1 MDVRDL
7 TLRHYDCQV
16 TIKPNSGNPLT
27 WTEALVSFV
36 KANDLLHLQI
46 TQSCGQEVKAFQ
58 LTKNI
63 KSCFSWADTSA
74 NRVTLRTMNPN
85 VKFTLN
91 FQTKEAETVVGG
103 FLKKIQ
109 YNQEHEDAQAV
120 NALTTIS
127 AYPKKRKAVT
137 YASKPPLQKK
147 SLTAFSYAPLNNF
160 DEINESSIPTAKS
173 SNPAARQEATKPLA
187 TIDNINEPRKDAP
200 HTAKPLIPAARQEA
214 TKPLAA
220 IDNINEP
227 RKGPPH
233 TAKLTVQK
241 KISSS
246 FAPINNFDNIEEN
259 PKHTSA
265 SSERDALSSL
275 DNNVRRNSRVLS
287 RSPIP
292 SEDRSTDICVSPPR
306 HQRSPSKINQTSSQG
321 SNPGGSPVRNGKK
334 QRSPTS
340 SPRSSSGLSNLGNTC
355 YVNSILQSLLSLKS
369 FCRALLDVH
378 VESQDKIEGT
388 LYQSLTKILRLRI
401 SHPNEMIEQDDLQTC
416 IARTSERFTKHQ
428 QEDSHEYLS
437 MCLNKLHNDTVEVSQ
452 ELDDSCYE
460 KDGKCCPVDE
470 HFQCRV
476 TSTLSCTQCSWSS
489 THFEV
494 FRDLSLNLPD
504 SSEWQCSDPIGV
516 DIPTL
521 LFQYFMDEKVSYKCE
536 ECQCTEA
543 IVRKKINR
551 PPRTLVLHLKR
562 FTKDMYDDVCRKRN
576 DCIQVRPTLNL
587 GPWCTDEVNIPERSI
602 PSEPESDSD
611 LDQDNEQQ
619 GEPEVHTYLASNETK
634 ENGLRPLAELQRLA
648 AAEYQRSRGVRVEY
662 KLQSVVS
669 HHGGTIK
676 RGHFVCDVRQEDGWV
691 CYNDSVS
698 SHLGSVQGMAEKRK
712 KDAYLLFYQLN

>member
-7 TLRHYDCQV
+7 TLRNYDCQV
-16 TIKPNSGNPLT
+16 TIKPNSGNALT
-27 WTEALVSFV
+27 WTEALISFV
-36 KANDLLHLQI
+36 KSNDLLHLQI
-46 TQSCGQEVKAFQ
+46 TQTCDKEVKAFQ

-63 KSCFSWADTSA
+63 KSCFSWADTAA

-109 YNQEHEDAQAV
+109 YNQENEDAQTV
-120 NALTTIS
+120 NASTTIS
-127 AYPKKRKAVT
+127 SYPKKRKAVT

-147 SLTAFSYAPLNNF
+147 PSTAFSYAPLNNF
-160 DEINESSIPTAKS
+160 DDANEPSIPAAK
-173 SNPAARQEATKPLA
+173 PAESATRQEATKPLA
-187 TIDNINEPRKDAP
+187 TIDNTNETRKDAP
-200 HTAKPLIPAARQEA
+200 RT
-214 TKPLAA
+214 T
-220 IDNINEP
+220 
-227 RKGPPH
+227 
-233 TAKLTVQK
+233 KLTVQK

-246 FAPINNFDNIEEN
+246 FAPINNFDENEET
-259 PKHTSA
+259 PKDTSA

-275 DNNVRRNSRVLS
+275 DNKSRDNSRVSS
-287 RSPIP
+287 RSPTK
-292 SEDRSTDICVSPPR
+292 SEARSTDKCVTPPR
-306 HQRSPSKINQTSSQG
+306 RQPSPFKSNQTSSQG
-321 SNPGGSPVRNGKK
+321 SNQGGSPIRNGTK

-355 YVNSILQSLLSLKS
+355 YVNSTLQSLLSLKS
-369 FCRALLDVH
+369 FCHALLDLH

-388 LYQSLTKILRLRI
+388 LYQALTKILRLRI
-401 SHPNEMIEQDDLQTC
+401 SHPNEMIEQDDLQKC

-428 QEDSHEYLS
+428 QEDSHEYLT
-437 MCLNKLHNDTVEVSQ
+437 MCLNKLHNDTVEISQ

-460 KDGKCCPVDE
+460 KDGKRCPVDD

-504 SSEWQCSDPIGV
+504 STEWQCSDPIGV

-521 LFQYFMDEKVSYKCE
+521 LYQYFMDEKVTYKCE

-587 GPWCTDEVNIPERSI
+587 GPWCTDEVNIPEKSI
-602 PSEPESDSD
+602 SSQPEGDSD
-611 LDQDNEQQ
+611 FDHDNKQQ
-619 GEPEVHTYLASNETK
+619 GDSVVHPYLASDETK

-648 AAEYQRSRGVRVEY
+648 AAEYKSGRGVRVEY